1 MRYNIKFAKILLVVL
16 VIGIITGTVY
26 VLFFKSNTIAPEN
39 IVKNMNKIT
48 ELINS
53 LKSMLKVKSI
63 NIDNV
68 DIHCNPVN
76 SSNSIFNNFK
86 VSFGEKYNN
95 LKKTLNTLK
104 SNLKSIDENPSIK
117 NTISTSIYDNLINTI
132 KNGDAEV
139 KNIDSLLNC
148 DAICDTNTAELSSSN
163 DKIVCKCKQGYK
175 IQNPKFTTEGK
186 FICVDTSHSTDIKNL
201 ISAYD
206 SQKKDFLRNIDQN
219 QLTFVTS
226 DGCKEWE
233 NNQTNQNIPC

>member
-1 MRYNIKFAKILLVVL
+1 MRYNIKFAKILFVVL
-16 VIGIITGTVY
+16 IIGIITGTAY
-26 VLFFKSNTIAPEN
+26 VLFFKSNAIAPEN
-39 IVKNMNKIT
+39 IVKNINKVT
-48 ELINS
+48 DLINS

-68 DIHCNPVN
+68 DIYCNPVN
-76 SSNSIFNNFK
+76 SSNGIFNKFK
-86 VSFGEKYNN
+86 ASFETNYNN

-117 NTISTSIYDNLINTI
+117 NTISISIYDNLTNTI

-139 KNIDSLLNC
+139 NNINSLMNC

-175 IQNPKFTTEGK
+175 IQNPKFTDGK
-186 FICVDTSHSTDIKNL
+186 FVCVDTSHSTDIKNL
-201 ISAYD
+201 ISTYD
-206 SQKKDFLRNIDQN
+206 SQKKDFLENINQN

-233 NNQTNQNIPC
+233 KTNQNVPC